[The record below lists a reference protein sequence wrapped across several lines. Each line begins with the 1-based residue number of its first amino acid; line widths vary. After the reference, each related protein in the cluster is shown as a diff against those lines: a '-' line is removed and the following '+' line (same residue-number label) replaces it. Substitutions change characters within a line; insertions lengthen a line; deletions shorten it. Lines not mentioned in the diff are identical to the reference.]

1 MIFKSGGLARGA
13 QLLLA
18 LLVAACGLTVAAAAA
33 DAPRTDSPKTNS
45 ANSNAAKTRA
55 AKSTPQPSAHRRKPA
70 PRALAK
76 AQPVPAQQLPPVPAW
91 LMNEPAVKPHV
102 TFTNGQLTID
112 APNSTLSDVLSG
124 VHQATGATLDGPTPT
139 ERVAIRLGPG
149 SPGEVITALLEGT
162 AYDYII
168 LGETGHPNV
177 ISRIVLNPAGAES
190 RNAVVRPA
198 EEPTVVRPMA
208 RPPMNYPA
216 PNYPAPRPADEAADA
231 DTPEQEDT
239 PVHDVSPMRPELTQP
254 APKSGSD
261 AGSTPGSTPSTTP
274 SSTPSGD
281 PGSNPNNNPGGNPG
295 SNPGSPI

>member
-18 LLVAACGLTVAAAAA
+18 LLVATCGLTVAAAA
-33 DAPRTDSPKTNS
+33 DAPKTNS
-45 ANSNAAKTRA
+45 PKADS
-55 AKSTPQPSAHRRKPA
+55 AKSTAAKAQAVKSTPRPSTHRRKPA
-70 PRALAK
+70 QHAVAK

-102 TFTNGQLTID
+102 TFANGQLTID

-149 SPGEVITALLEGT
+149 TPGEVITALLEGT
-162 AYDYII
+162 SYDYII

-254 APKSGSD
+254 APKSGSE
-261 AGSTPGSTPSTTP
+261 AGGNPSTTP
-274 SSTPSGD
+274 SSTPGGE

-295 SNPGSPI
+295 NNPGSPI